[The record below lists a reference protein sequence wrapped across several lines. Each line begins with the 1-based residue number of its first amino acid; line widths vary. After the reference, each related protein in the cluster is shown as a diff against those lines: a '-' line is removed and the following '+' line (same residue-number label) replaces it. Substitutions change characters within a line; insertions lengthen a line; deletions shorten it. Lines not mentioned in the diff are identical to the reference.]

1 MKKLF
6 IYPIMTLCLLA
17 CGERSHY
24 DIKGTVADSKYDGKY
39 VYLYEYGAV
48 RAMPKDSALV
58 EKGKF
63 AMKGEQDSPA
73 LYTLHFI
80 DKEND
85 EAQTNTGEVAPF
97 TALLTLQNAK
107 YSIDINELSTVSG
120 TPENNSFSQLQ
131 KDLWKVREEMG
142 AVIDRMNSDNDDIV
156 NRAEEQYEQI
166 EAEALVLVKEYIEK
180 NPNALTSAK
189 LLYDFR
195 YDLNEEE
202 RRDMISKAGEEFLA
216 VPGID
221 RIIEHLAILEKVAV
235 GKSFSDF
242 DMADP
247 QGRMR
252 KLSDYAGKGKVV
264 LVDFWAS
271 WCPPCRADMPH
282 LVALYKE
289 YANHDFEIV
298 GVSLDRTDE
307 AWKKGIADLHI
318 TWPQMSDLKFWH
330 NEAATLYGVNSIPH
344 TVLIDKDGTIIA
356 KNLRGKAL
364 EEKLREVL
372 K

>member
-17 CGERSHY
+17 CGERSQY
-24 DIKGTVADSKYDGKY
+24 DVKGTVADSKYDGQY
-39 VYLYEYGAV
+39 VYLYEYGTTRVA
-48 RAMPKDSALV
+48 PKDSALV

-63 AMKGEQDSPA
+63 SMKGKQEIPA
-73 LYTLHFI
+73 LYTLRFA
-80 DKEND
+80 ENEKS

-97 TALLTLQNAK
+97 TALFTLQNAK
-107 YSIDINELSTVSG
+107 YTIEVNELSTVSG
-120 TPENNSFSQLQ
+120 TPENNAFSQLQ
-131 KDLWKVREEMG
+131 QELRKVREEM
-142 AVIDRMNSDNDDIV
+142 ASVTEDMRSDNEDIA
-156 NRAEEQYEQI
+156 NRAEERYEQI
-166 EAEALVLVKEYIEK
+166 EAEATALVKTYID
-180 NPNALTSAK
+180 NHPNAPTSAK

-195 YDLNEEE
+195 YDLSEEE
-202 RRDMISKAGEEFLA
+202 RREIVSKAGDAFLA

-221 RIIEHLAILEKVAV
+221 RIIEHLAILEKVAI
-235 GKSFSDF
+235 GKPFSDF

-247 QGRMR
+247 QGKMR

-289 YANHDFEIV
+289 YANQDFEIV